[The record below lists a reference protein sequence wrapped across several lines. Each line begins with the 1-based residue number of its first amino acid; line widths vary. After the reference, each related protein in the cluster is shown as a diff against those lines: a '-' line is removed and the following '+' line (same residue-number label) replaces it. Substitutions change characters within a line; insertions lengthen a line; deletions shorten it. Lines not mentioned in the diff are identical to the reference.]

1 MSEPIWLKRVWVD
14 AIHFQQLQ
22 RFGGLYG
29 VRDENIIESALARP
43 RNLWAYDKVTGL
55 AALAAAYGYGLTRG
69 HGYVDGNKRIGF
81 VAMAVFLDINGWNLE
96 APEPEVVQV
105 MWGVADGELTEND
118 LAAWV
123 AAHIHPA
130 EEPTGV
136 PDTSPAQ

>member
-29 VRDENIIESALARP
+29 VRGEGAIESALARP
-43 RNLWAYDKVTGL
+43 HNLAAYDGAADI

-69 HGYVDGNKRIGF
+69 HGYVDGNKRVGF
-81 VAMAVFLDINGWNLE
+81 VAMAVFLDLNGWILE

-105 MWGVADGELTEND
+105 MLAVASGD
-118 LAAWV
+118 LSETDFIRWMQG
-123 AAHIHPA
+123 HIQALEQTP
-130 EEPTGV
+130 G
-136 PDTSPAQ
+136 